1 MIGDLAGFAASTYMR
16 GISFIQVPTT
26 LLAQVDSA
34 IGGKTGIDLSA
45 AKNMVGT
52 FYQPRLVLSDVSVL
66 AKLPLV
72 EFRNSFAEIIKY
84 GVIQDPGLFRLL
96 EDKLDWFLS
105 CVASHSFG
113 SKQWAFLETVIWR
126 SVRIKAK
133 VVEEDEREIKGKR
146 MILNYGHTFAH
157 ALEGVSGFK
166 MPHGRAV
173 AWGMVLAGELAVRMG
188 IFPQQ
193 AQKRQ
198 KKLVFKLG
206 FPLQYRFSARKALSF
221 MKHDK
226 KAVNGKLKLILPRK
240 IGRVEVNDQVSEKEV
255 LKVLNQFGSTS

>member
-1 MIGDLAGFAASTYMR
+1 
-16 GISFIQVPTT
+16 
-26 LLAQVDSA
+26 
-34 IGGKTGIDLSA
+34 
-45 AKNMVGT
+45 
-52 FYQPRLVLSDVSVL
+52 
-66 AKLPLV
+66 
-72 EFRNSFAEIIKY
+72 
-84 GVIQDPGLFRLL
+84 
-96 EDKLDWFLS
+96 
-105 CVASHSFG
+105 
-113 SKQWAFLETVIWR
+113 
-126 SVRIKAK
+126 
-133 VVEEDEREIKGKR
+133 
-146 MILNYGHTFAH
+146 
-157 ALEGVSGFK
+157 
-166 MPHGRAV
+166 
-173 AWGMVLAGELAVRMG
+173 MG